1 MSGIHVLFDAE
12 GVLVAGDVLDRAAS
26 GIALRLGVSRS
37 DVNKALHDV
46 DRSELEG
53 GQVSAKDLADL
64 LAQEMDVEVEPR
76 HLQQWI
82 GMAQVYDV
90 VGLTQLAA
98 WAAVEQAA
106 VVGGSAPGF
115 PERVRADLASLLPP
129 ERHLYSHEA
138 DASLS
143 SPEFYRAASECFQ
156 VSLDS
161 MLLFS
166 PDEERRKAATEA
178 GCQAVANLGLE
189 PPKEEDDSAG
199 DPRDATKKRSRKR
212 KAAREEE

>member
-12 GVLVAGDVLDRAAS
+12 GVLVAGDVLDRAAA
-26 GIALRLGVSRS
+26 GIALRLGVSRM

-46 DRSELEG
+46 DRGELES
-53 GQVSAKDLADL
+53 GQVSAQDLADL
-64 LAQEMDVEVEPR
+64 LAQEMDVEVDPK

-90 VGLTQLAA
+90 AGLTQLAA
-98 WAAVEQAA
+98 WAKVEQAA

-115 PERVRADLASLLPP
+115 PERIRADLGSMLPP
-129 ERHLYSHEA
+129 ERHLYAHEA
-138 DASLS
+138 DAALS
-143 SPEFYRAASECFQ
+143 SPEFYQAAADCFQ

-166 PDEERRKAATEA
+166 PSEERRKAATEA

-189 PPKEEDDSAG
+189 PPQPEEEVAEP
-199 DPRDATKKRSRKR
+199 DPRDPTKMPRRASG
-212 KAAREEE
+212 EEE

>member
-12 GVLVAGDVLDRAAS
+12 GVLVAGDVLDRAAA

-46 DRSELEG
+46 DRGELEG
-53 GQVSAKDLADL
+53 GQVSAQDLADL
-64 LAQEMDVEVEPR
+64 LAQEMDVEVEPK

-90 VGLTQLAA
+90 AGLTQLAA

-115 PERVRADLASLLPP
+115 PERVRADMASMLPP
-129 ERHLYSHEA
+129 ERHLYAHEA

-143 SPEFYRAASECFQ
+143 SAEFYQAAAECFQ
-156 VSLDS
+156 VPVDS

-166 PDEERRKAATEA
+166 PNEERRKAATEA
-178 GCQAVANLGLE
+178 GCQAVAALGLE
-189 PPKEEDDSAG
+189 PPKEEEDATE
-199 DPRDATKKRSRKR
+199 DPRDATKKVPPK
-212 KAAREEE
+212 KAASEEE

>member
-1 MSGIHVLFDAE
+1 MYGIHVLFDAE
-12 GVLVAGDVLDRAAS
+12 GVLVAGDVLDRAAA

-46 DRSELEG
+46 DVHELEG

-64 LAQEMDVEVEPR
+64 LAQEMDVEVDPR

-90 VGLTQLAA
+90 AGLTQLAA
-98 WAAVEQAA
+98 WSAVEQAA

-115 PERVRADLASLLPP
+115 PERMRADLATLLPP
-129 ERHLYSHEA
+129 ERHLYAHEA

-143 SPEFYRAASECFQ
+143 SPEFYQAASECFQ
-156 VSLDS
+156 VPLDA

-166 PDEERRKAATEA
+166 PSEERRQAAMEA
-178 GCQAVANLGLE
+178 GCQAVANLGME
-189 PPKEEDDSAG
+189 PPRPDQDDAHP
-199 DPRDATKKRSRKR
+199 DPR
-212 KAAREEE
+212 AARRHPKRQAAGAEEE